1 MVESIGMKVNAEKTT
16 MVCFSDSVGYTT
28 DAYIEEADAVRI
40 HCQDSMNVLG
50 MRFSFWPDMSAHVA
64 WIVKNLRE
72 RLWIPIFFKEVVYV
86 VTN

>member
-28 DAYIEEADAVRI
+28 DAYIEEGDAVRI

-50 MRFSFWPDMSAHVA
+50 MRFSFWADRSVRPRSVDS
-64 WIVKNLRE
+64 KK
-72 RLWIPIFFKEVVYV
+72 PQGKTDCGSQFFLKKWF
-86 VTN
+86 T